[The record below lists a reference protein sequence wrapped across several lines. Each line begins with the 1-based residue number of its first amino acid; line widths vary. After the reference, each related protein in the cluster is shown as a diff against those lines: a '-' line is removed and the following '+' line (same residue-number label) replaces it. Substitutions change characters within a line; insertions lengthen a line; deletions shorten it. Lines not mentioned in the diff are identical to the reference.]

1 VSTIVDERTRQDD
14 DPTPR
19 IARRL
24 RGERESRGWSLSDLA
39 ARSGVSKAMIS
50 KVEREE
56 ASPTAAIL
64 GRLSAAFQ
72 LTLATL
78 LARAESDDGRLVRAN
93 DQPRWRDPETKYLRR
108 QIFARPR
115 SPLELVEIELPAGK
129 KVSFPAGS
137 YAFIRQLVWVT
148 RGRLAIQ
155 EGGERHELRTG
166 DCLEFGAPADSSFAN
181 ESKAAC
187 RYVVALVRQ

>member
-1 VSTIVDERTRQDD
+1 MMDRGIA

-24 RGERESRGWSLSDLA
+24 RDEREARGWSLGELA
-39 ARSGVSKAMIS
+39 QRAGVSKAMIS
-50 KVEREE
+50 KVERGE
-56 ASPTAAIL
+56 ASPTAALL

-78 LARAESDDGRLVRAN
+78 LARAESDDGRLVRAR
-93 DQPRWRDPETKYLRR
+93 DQARWRDPETRYVRR
-108 QIFARPR
+108 QVFARAR
-115 SPLELVEIELPAGK
+115 SPLELVEVELPAGA

-137 YAFIRQLVWVT
+137 YAFIRQLVWVL

-155 EGGERHELRTG
+155 EGAERHELGPG
-166 DCLEFGAPADSSFAN
+166 DCLEFGAPADSSFHN
-181 ESKAAC
+181 ESKSAC
-187 RYVVALVRQ
+187 RYLVALVKQ

>member
-1 VSTIVDERTRQDD
+1 MMDSG
-14 DPTPR
+14 DPTPL

-24 RGERESRGWSLSDLA
+24 RGERESRGWSLADLA

-64 GRLSAAFQ
+64 GRLSGAFQ

-78 LARAESDDGRLVRAN
+78 LARAESDDGRLVRAK
-93 DQPRWRDPETKYLRR
+93 DQPRWRDPETHYVRR
-108 QIFARPR
+108 QVFARPQ
-115 SPLELVEIELPAGK
+115 SPLELALVELPAGAH
-129 KVSFPAGS
+129 VSFPASS

-148 RGRLAIQ
+148 RGRLAIE
-155 EGGERHELRTG
+155 EGGQRHELATG
-166 DCLEFGAPADSSFAN
+166 DSFEFGAPADSSFAN
-181 ESKAAC
+181 ETKTAC

>member
-1 VSTIVDERTRQDD
+1 MSTIVDDA

-24 RGERESRGWSLSDLA
+24 RGEREARGWSLADLA

-50 KVEREE
+50 KIEREE
-56 ASPTAAIL
+56 ASPTAQIL
-64 GRLSAAFQ
+64 GRISGAFQ

-78 LARAESDDGRLVRAN
+78 LARAESDDGRLVRASE
-93 DQPRWRDPETKYLRR
+93 QPRWRDPETHYVRR

-115 SPLELVEIELPAGK
+115 SPLELVEVELPAGAS
-129 KVSFPAGS
+129 VAFPAAS

-148 RGRLAIQ
+148 RGRLAIR
-155 EGGERHELRTG
+155 EGGETHELRTG
-166 DCLEFGAPADSSFAN
+166 DCLEFGAPSDSEFRN